1 MIKWFSLFLA
11 FQTIILCQ
19 KYDLAELDIGKRGT
33 DSYRVWIYLSDKN
46 GSTSVELSEK
56 TVFRRAKNGVH
67 AKNLW
72 YDLTVSLKY
81 INQLSSLGINVIN
94 ESRWLNAVSALC
106 SKSDLITIANLS
118 FVDQIKPVVGYKST
132 SSFEYPDISPDSRDF
147 DYGNALEQIEQINVN
162 VLHEQGFTGDGVRI
176 LVMDTG
182 FSLTHNSLL
191 GINVVEEWDVIK
203 NDQLTE
209 DETDEEIAVNQD
221 YHGTAVLSTIASN
234 ASGEFM
240 GVAFDAEFLLAKT
253 EDVSQ
258 EVQLEEDNY
267 VAGLEWGEENG
278 ADVVSTSLGYLDW
291 YEYSDM
297 DGNTAVTTIA
307 VDIAVSLGVVCVTA
321 AGNSGSSSWYYIIAP
336 ADADSVISVGAVDDN
351 DIIAT
356 FSSHGPTSDG
366 RTKPEVCARG
376 RQTWCVNPNS
386 NTNYS
391 RLSGTSLA
399 CPLVAGAAALI
410 IQARPRWSAM
420 EVREA
425 MMMTASNAD
434 NPDNTYGYGILNAV
448 EAINYG
454 ATSKNDNA
462 DYLPSDYDLIR
473 VYPNPFNPSI
483 NIEID
488 VRPSSE
494 LKVDVF
500 SYNGNHVSNIFNGIT
515 INPLSKFWWKP
526 NNISSAVYFV
536 RLIIDGRTSY
546 KKISFIK

>member
-1 MIKWFSLFLA
+1 MIKWFCLFIAL
-11 FQTIILCQ
+11 QSIILCQ
-19 KYDLAELDIGKRGT
+19 KYNIAELVIGKRGT
-33 DSYRVWIYLSDKN
+33 DSYRVWIYFSDKD
-46 GSTSVELSEK
+46 GSAPIALSAK
-56 TVFRRAKNGVH
+56 TIDRRAKNGVH
-67 AKNLW
+67 DNNLW

-81 INQLSSLGINVIN
+81 IDQLSSLGIKVIN
-94 ESRWLNAVSALC
+94 KSRWLNAVSALC
-106 SKSDLITIANLS
+106 SKSDLIKIANLT
-118 FVDQIKPVVGYKST
+118 FVDQIKPVVGYART
-132 SSFEYPDISPDSRDF
+132 SSLEYSDIDPSSRDF
-147 DYGNALEQIEQINVN
+147 DYGNALEQIEQINVRE
-162 VLHEQGFTGDGVRI
+162 LHEQGYTGNGVRI

-191 GINVVEEWDVIK
+191 GINVIEQWDVLK
-203 NDQLTE
+203 NDQETA
-209 DETDEEIAVNQD
+209 DETEEEVAVNQD

-234 ASGEFM
+234 APGEFM
-240 GVAFDAEFLLAKT
+240 GVAFNAEFLLAKT
-253 EDVSQ
+253 EDVAQ

-267 VAGLEWGEENG
+267 VSGLEWGEENG

-297 DGNTAVTTIA
+297 DGNTAVTTIG
-307 VDIAVSLGVVCVTA
+307 VDIAASLGVLCVTA

-366 RTKPEVCARG
+366 RIKPEVCARG

-410 IQARPRWSAM
+410 IQSRPDWSAM

-425 MMMTASNAD
+425 IMMTASNAD
-434 NPDNTYGYGILNAV
+434 YPDNTYGYGILNAGD
-448 EAINYG
+448 AINYG
-454 ATSKNDNA
+454 TTSINDNA
-462 DYLPSDYDLIR
+462 DYLPSDFNLIR
-473 VYPNPFNPSI
+473 TYPNPFNPAM

-494 LKVDVF
+494 LKIDVF
-500 SYNGNHVSNIFNGIT
+500 SYNGNHVSNIFNGTT
-515 INPLSKFWWKP
+515 INRLSQFRWEPK
-526 NNISSAVYFV
+526 NISSAVYFV
-536 RLIIDGRTSY
+536 RLIIDGRTNY
-546 KKISFIK
+546 KKVTFIK

>member
-1 MIKWFSLFLA
+1 MIKWFCLFIA
-11 FQTIILCQ
+11 IQSIILCQ
-19 KYDLAELDIGKRGT
+19 KYNIAELVIGKRGT
-33 DSYRVWIYLSDKN
+33 DCYRVWIYFSDKD
-46 GSTSVELSEK
+46 GSAPITLSEK
-56 TVFRRAKNGVH
+56 TIDRRAKNGVH
-67 AKNLW
+67 DNNLW

-81 INQLSSLGINVIN
+81 IDQLSSLGIKVIN
-94 ESRWLNAVSALC
+94 KSRWLNSVSALC
-106 SKSDLITIANLS
+106 SKSDLIKIANLP
-118 FVDQIKPVVGYKST
+118 FVDQIKPVAGYTKT
-132 SSFEYPDISPDSRDF
+132 SSLEYSDIDPSSRDF
-147 DYGNALEQIEQINVN
+147 DYGNALEQIEQINVRE
-162 VLHEQGFTGDGVRI
+162 LHEQGYTGNGVRI

-191 GINVVEEWDVIK
+191 GINVIDQWDVLK
-203 NDQLTE
+203 NDQETA
-209 DETDEEIAVNQD
+209 DETEEEVAVNQD

-234 ASGEFM
+234 APGEFM
-240 GVAFDAEFLLAKT
+240 GVAFNAEFLLAKT
-253 EDVSQ
+253 EDVAQ

-297 DGNTAVTTIA
+297 DGNTAVTTIG
-307 VDIAVSLGVVCVTA
+307 VDIAASLGVVCVTA

-351 DIIAT
+351 NIIAN

-366 RTKPEVCARG
+366 RIKPEVCARG

-410 IQARPRWSAM
+410 IQARPDWSAID
-420 EVREA
+420 VRDA
-425 MMMTASNAD
+425 IMMTASMAG
-434 NPDNTYGYGILNAV
+434 NPDNTYGYGILNAI

-454 ATSKNDNA
+454 TTTKNDNA
-462 DYLPSDYDLIR
+462 DYLPSDYNLIR
-473 VYPNPFNPSI
+473 AYPNPFNPSM

-488 VRPSSE
+488 VSPSTG
-494 LKVDVF
+494 LQVDVF
-500 SYNGNHVSNIFNGIT
+500 SYSGNHVANIFNGAT
-515 INPLSKFWWKP
+515 TNQLSQFRWEP
-526 NNISSAVYFV
+526 NNISSGVSFV
-536 RLIIDGRTSY
+536 RLIINGRTSY
-546 KKISFIK
+546 KKVTFIK

>member
-1 MIKWFSLFLA
+1 MIKWFSLFLVL
-11 FQTIILCQ
+11 QSITLCQ

-56 TVFRRAKNGVH
+56 TVLRRAKNGVYEN
-67 AKNLW
+67 NLW

-118 FVDQIKPVVGYKST
+118 FVDQIKPVVGYKRT

-147 DYGNALEQIEQINVN
+147 DYGNALEQIEQINVH

-203 NDQLTE
+203 NDQLTA
-209 DETDEEIAVNQD
+209 DETDEEVAVNQD

-488 VRPSSE
+488 VRPSRE
-494 LKVDVF
+494 IKVDVF

-515 INPLSKFWWKP
+515 INPLSKFRWKP
-526 NNISSAVYFV
+526 NNISSAVYFI
-536 RLIIDGRTSY
+536 RLTIDGRTSY
-546 KKISFIK
+546 KKVSFIK

>member
-1 MIKWFSLFLA
+1 MIKWFSLFIA
-11 FQTIILCQ
+11 FQSIILCQ
-19 KYDLAELDIGKRGT
+19 KYNLEELIIGKRGT
-33 DSYRVWIYLSDKN
+33 DSYRVWIYFSDKD
-46 GSTSVELSEK
+46 GSAPIFLSQK
-56 TVFRRAKNGVH
+56 TIDRRAKNGIQND
-67 AKNLW
+67 NLW
-72 YDLTVSLKY
+72 YDFTVPSKY
-81 INQLSSLGINVIN
+81 IDQLSLLGIKVIN
-94 ESRWLNAVSALC
+94 KSRWLNAVSALC
-106 SKSDLITIANLS
+106 SKSDLIKVANLQ
-118 FVDQIKPVVGYKST
+118 FVDQIKPVVGYERS
-132 SSFEYPDISPDSRDF
+132 SSFEYPDISPNSRDF
-147 DYGNALEQIEQINVN
+147 DYGNALEQIEQINIHE
-162 VLHEQGFTGDGVRI
+162 LHELGYTGSGVRI

-191 GINVVEEWDVIK
+191 GINVIDQWDVLK
-203 NDQLTE
+203 NDQETA
-209 DETDEEIAVNQD
+209 DETEEEVAVNQD

-234 ASGEFM
+234 APGEFM

-258 EVQLEEDNY
+258 EVQSEEDNY

-291 YEYSDM
+291 YEYLDM

-307 VDIAVSLGVVCVTA
+307 VDIAASLGVVCVTA

-336 ADADSVISVGAVDDN
+336 ADADSVISVGAVDDHG
-351 DIIAT
+351 IIAT

-366 RTKPEVCARG
+366 RIKPELCARG
-376 RQTWCVNPNS
+376 RQTWCINPNS

-410 IQARPRWSAM
+410 LQARPDWSAM

-454 ATSKNDNA
+454 TTSMNENT
-462 DYLPSDYDLIR
+462 DYLPSDYNLIR
-473 VYPNPFNPSI
+473 TYPNPFNPAM

-500 SYNGNHVSNIFNGIT
+500 SYNGNHVANIFNGIT
-515 INPLSKFWWKP
+515 TNRLSQFRWEP
-526 NNISSAVYFV
+526 NNTSSAVYFV

-546 KKISFIK
+546 KKVSFIK

>member
-1 MIKWFSLFLA
+1 MIKWFSLFVAL
-11 FQTIILCQ
+11 QSIILSQ
-19 KYDLAELDIGKRGT
+19 KYDLAELVIGKRGT
-33 DSYRVWIYLSDKN
+33 DNYRVWIYFSDKD
-46 GSTSVELSEK
+46 GSAPIALSEK
-56 TVFRRAKNGVH
+56 TLDRRAKNGIQND
-67 AKNLW
+67 NLW
-72 YDLTVSLKY
+72 YDFNVPSKY
-81 INQLSSLGINVIN
+81 IDQLSSRGIKVIN
-94 ESRWLNAVSALC
+94 KSRWLNAVSALC
-106 SKSDLITIANLS
+106 SKSDLIKIANLP
-118 FVDQIKPVVGYKST
+118 FVDQIKPVVGYTRT
-132 SSFEYPDISPDSRDF
+132 SSLEYSDIDPSSRDF
-147 DYGNALEQIEQINVN
+147 DYGNALEQIEQINVRE
-162 VLHEQGFTGDGVRI
+162 LHEQGYTGNGVRI

-191 GINVVEEWDVIK
+191 SINVIAQWDVLK
-203 NDQLTE
+203 NDQETA
-209 DETDEEIAVNQD
+209 DETEEEVAVNQD

-240 GVAFDAEFLLAKT
+240 GVAFNAEFLLAKT
-253 EDVSQ
+253 EDVAQ

-366 RTKPEVCARG
+366 RIKPEVCARG

-399 CPLVAGAAALI
+399 CPLIAGAAALI
-410 IQARPRWSAM
+410 IQARPDWSAM

-434 NPDNTYGYGILNAV
+434 NADNTYGYGILNAG

-454 ATSKNDNA
+454 TTTKNDNT
-462 DYLPSDYDLIR
+462 DYLSSDYNLIR
-473 VYPNPFNPSI
+473 AYPNPFNPSI
-483 NIEID
+483 NIEIN
-488 VRPSSE
+488 VNPSTE

-500 SYNGNHVSNIFNGIT
+500 SYNGNHVANIFNGIT
-515 INPLSKFWWKP
+515 INQLSQFLWEPK
-526 NNISSAVYFV
+526 NLSSAVYFV
-536 RLIIDGRTSY
+536 RLVINGRTKY
-546 KKISFIK
+546 KKVTLVK

>member
-1 MIKWFSLFLA
+1 MIKWFSLFVAL
-11 FQTIILCQ
+11 QSIILSQ
-19 KYDLAELDIGKRGT
+19 KYDLAELVIGKRGT
-33 DSYRVWIYLSDKN
+33 DNYRVWIYFSDKD
-46 GSTSVELSEK
+46 GSAPIALSEK
-56 TVFRRAKNGVH
+56 TLDRRAKNGIQND
-67 AKNLW
+67 NLW
-72 YDLTVSLKY
+72 YDFNVPSKY
-81 INQLSSLGINVIN
+81 IDQLSSRGIKVIN
-94 ESRWLNAVSALC
+94 KSRWLNAVSALC
-106 SKSDLITIANLS
+106 SKSDLIKIANLP
-118 FVDQIKPVVGYKST
+118 FVDQIKPVVGYTRT
-132 SSFEYPDISPDSRDF
+132 SSLEYSDIDPSSRDF
-147 DYGNALEQIEQINVN
+147 DYGNALEQIEQINVRE
-162 VLHEQGFTGDGVRI
+162 LHEQGYTGNGVRI

-191 GINVVEEWDVIK
+191 SINVIAQWDVLK
-203 NDQLTE
+203 NDQETA
-209 DETDEEIAVNQD
+209 DETEEEVAVNQD

-240 GVAFDAEFLLAKT
+240 GVAFNAEFLLAKT
-253 EDVSQ
+253 EDVAQ

-366 RTKPEVCARG
+366 RIKPEVCARG

-399 CPLVAGAAALI
+399 CPLIAGAAALI
-410 IQARPRWSAM
+410 IQARPDWSAM

-434 NPDNTYGYGILNAV
+434 NADNTYGYGILNAG

-454 ATSKNDNA
+454 TTSKNDNA
-462 DYLPSDYDLIR
+462 DYLPSDYNIIKT
-473 VYPNPFNPSI
+473 YPNPFNPAM

-494 LKVDVF
+494 LKIDVF
-500 SYNGNHVSNIFNGIT
+500 SYNGNHVSNIFNGT
-515 INPLSKFWWKP
+515 TVNRPLQFRWEPKS
-526 NNISSAVYFV
+526 ISSAVYFV

-546 KKISFIK
+546 KKVSFIK

>member
-1 MIKWFSLFLA
+1 MIKWLSLFLV
-11 FQTIILCQ
+11 FQSIIYCQ
-19 KYDLAELDIGKRGT
+19 KYNLAELDIGKRGT

-46 GSTSVELSEK
+46 GSTSVEISEK

-67 AKNLW
+67 DSNLW
-72 YDLTVSLKY
+72 YDLNISSKY
-81 INQLSSLGINVIN
+81 INHLSSLGINVIN

-106 SKSDLITIANLS
+106 AKSDLIKIANLS
-118 FVDQIKPVVGYKST
+118 FVDKIKPVVGYKRT
-132 SSFEYPDISPDSRDF
+132 SSFEYPDIIPNSRDF
-147 DYGNALEQIEQINVN
+147 DYGNALEQIEQINVHE
-162 VLHEQGFTGDGVRI
+162 LHEQGFTGRGVRI

-203 NDQLTE
+203 GDQITA
-209 DETDEEIAVNQD
+209 DETQEEVAVNQD
-221 YHGTAVLSTIASN
+221 FHGTAVLSTIASN
-234 ASGEFM
+234 VSGEFI
-240 GVAFDAEFLLAKT
+240 GAAFDAEFLLAKT

-297 DGNTAVTTIA
+297 DGNTAVTTIGI
-307 VDIAVSLGVVCVTA
+307 DIAVSLGVVCVTA

-336 ADADSVISVGAVDDN
+336 ADADSVISVGAVDEHGT
-351 DIIAT
+351 ITT

-410 IQARPRWSAM
+410 IQARPSWSAM

-434 NPDNTYGYGILNAV
+434 NPDNTYGYGILNAG

-454 ATSKNDNA
+454 TTSKNDNA
-462 DYLPSDYDLIR
+462 NYLPIDYDLVR
-473 VYPNPFNPSI
+473 AYPNPFNPSM

-488 VRPSSE
+488 VLSSSE
-494 LKVDVF
+494 LKVDIF
-500 SYNGNHVSNIFNGIT
+500 SYNGSHVANIFDGMTVNQ
-515 INPLSKFWWKP
+515 LSRFRWEPKNMP
-526 NNISSAVYFV
+526 SAVYVV
-536 RLIIDGRTSY
+536 RLIINGKINY
-546 KKISFIK
+546 KKVTFIK

>member
-1 MIKWFSLFLA
+1 MIKWLSLFVV
-11 FQTIILCQ
+11 FQSIILCQ
-19 KYDLAELDIGKRGT
+19 KYNLTELDIGKRGT
-33 DSYRVWIYLSDKN
+33 DSYRVWIYFSDKD
-46 GSTSVELSEK
+46 GSAPIALSTK
-56 TVFRRAKNGVH
+56 TINRRAKNGVH
-67 AKNLW
+67 ANNLW

-81 INQLSSLGINVIN
+81 INQLSSLGINLIN
-94 ESRWLNAVSALC
+94 ESRWLNAVSAIC

-118 FVDQIKPVVGYKST
+118 FVDQIKPVVGYKKN
-132 SSFEYPDISPDSRDF
+132 SSLEYPDISPDSRDF
-147 DYGNALEQIEQINVN
+147 DYGNALEQIEQINVH

-203 NDQLTE
+203 NDQLTA
-209 DETDEEIAVNQD
+209 DETDEEVAVNQD

-454 ATSKNDNA
+454 ATSRNDNA

-473 VYPNPFNPSI
+473 AYPNPFNPSI

-494 LKVDVF
+494 LKVDMF
-500 SYNGNHVSNIFNGIT
+500 SYNGNHVTNIFNGIT
-515 INPLSKFWWKP
+515 INSLSKFRWEPK
-526 NNISSAVYFV
+526 NISSAVYFV

-546 KKISFIK
+546 KKVSFIK

>member
-1 MIKWFSLFLA
+1 MIKCLSLLLV
-11 FQTIILCQ
+11 FQSIILCQ
-19 KYDLAELDIGKRGT
+19 KYDLAELVVGKRGT
-33 DSYRVWIYLSDKN
+33 DSYRVWIYFSDKD
-46 GSTSVELSEK
+46 GSAPIALSAK
-56 TVFRRAKNGVH
+56 TIDRRAKNGVH
-67 AKNLW
+67 DNNLW
-72 YDLTVSLKY
+72 YDFTVSSKY
-81 INQLSSLGINVIN
+81 IDQLSSLGIKVIN
-94 ESRWLNAVSALC
+94 KSRWLNAVSALC
-106 SKSDLITIANLS
+106 SKSDLIKIANLT
-118 FVDQIKPVVGYKST
+118 FVDQIKPVVGYARTST
-132 SSFEYPDISPDSRDF
+132 LEYSDIDPSSRDF
-147 DYGNALEQIEQINVN
+147 DYGNALEQIEQINVRE
-162 VLHEQGFTGDGVRI
+162 LHEQGYTGNGVRI

-191 GINVVEEWDVIK
+191 GINVIEQWDVLK
-203 NDQLTE
+203 NDQETA
-209 DETDEEIAVNQD
+209 DETEEEVAVNQD

-234 ASGEFM
+234 APGEFM
-240 GVAFDAEFLLAKT
+240 GVAFNAEFLLAKT
-253 EDVSQ
+253 EDVAQ

-297 DGNTAVTTIA
+297 DGNTAVTTIG
-307 VDIAVSLGVVCVTA
+307 VDIAASLGVVCVTA

-366 RTKPEVCARG
+366 RIKPEVCARG

-410 IQARPRWSAM
+410 IQARPDWSAM

-425 MMMTASNAD
+425 MMMSASNAD
-434 NPDNTYGYGILNAV
+434 NPDNTYGYGILNAG

-454 ATSKNDNA
+454 TTSNNDNA
-462 DYLPSDYDLIR
+462 DYLPSDYYIIR
-473 VYPNPFNPSI
+473 TYPNPFNPAM

-488 VRPSSE
+488 VRPSSQ

-500 SYNGNHVSNIFNGIT
+500 SYNGIHVSNIFNGTT
-515 INPLSKFWWKP
+515 INRLSHFRWEPK
-526 NNISSAVYFV
+526 NISSAVYFV
-536 RLIIDGRTSY
+536 RLIVDGRTNY
-546 KKISFIK
+546 KKVTFIK

>member
-1 MIKWFSLFLA
+1 MIKCLSLFLV
-11 FQTIILCQ
+11 FQSIILCQ
-19 KYDLAELDIGKRGT
+19 KYDLTELVIGKRGP
-33 DSYRVWIYLSDKN
+33 DSYRVWIYFSDKD
-46 GSTSVELSEK
+46 GSAPIALSEK
-56 TVFRRAKNGVH
+56 TIDRRAKNGIQND
-67 AKNLW
+67 NLW
-72 YDLTVSLKY
+72 YDFNVPSKY
-81 INQLSSLGINVIN
+81 IDQLLSQGINVIN
-94 ESRWLNAVSALC
+94 KSRWLNAVSALC
-106 SKSDLITIANLS
+106 SKSDLIKVANLQ
-118 FVDQIKPVVGYKST
+118 FVDQIKPVVGYERS
-132 SSFEYPDISPDSRDF
+132 SSFEYPDISPNSRDF
-147 DYGNALEQIEQINVN
+147 DYGNALEQIEQINIHE
-162 VLHEQGFTGDGVRI
+162 LHELGFTGNGVRI

-182 FSLTHNSLL
+182 FNLTHNSLL
-191 GINVVEEWDVIK
+191 GINVIDQWDVLK
-203 NDQLTE
+203 NDQETA
-209 DETDEEIAVNQD
+209 DETEEEVAVNQD

-234 ASGEFM
+234 APGEFM

-253 EDVSQ
+253 EDVAQ
-258 EVQLEEDNY
+258 EIQFEEDNY

-297 DGNTAVTTIA
+297 DGNTAVTTVG
-307 VDIAVSLGVVCVTA
+307 VDIAASLGVLCVTA

-336 ADADSVISVGAVDDN
+336 ADADSVISVGAVDDHG
-351 DIIAT
+351 IIAT

-366 RTKPEVCARG
+366 RIKPELCARG
-376 RQTWCVNPNS
+376 RQTWCINPNS

-410 IQARPRWSAM
+410 LQARPDWSAM

-454 ATSKNDNA
+454 TTSMNENT
-462 DYLPSDYDLIR
+462 DYLPSDYNLIR
-473 VYPNPFNPSI
+473 TYPNPFNPAM

-500 SYNGNHVSNIFNGIT
+500 SYNGNHVANIFNGIT
-515 INPLSKFWWKP
+515 TNRLSQFRWEP
-526 NNISSAVYFV
+526 NNTSSAVYFV

-546 KKISFIK
+546 KKVSFIK

>member
-1 MIKWFSLFLA
+1 MQF
-11 FQTIILCQ
+11 
-19 KYDLAELDIGKRGT
+19 
-33 DSYRVWIYLSDKN
+33 
-46 GSTSVELSEK
+46 
-56 TVFRRAKNGVH
+56 
-67 AKNLW
+67 
-72 YDLTVSLKY
+72 
-81 INQLSSLGINVIN
+81 
-94 ESRWLNAVSALC
+94 
-106 SKSDLITIANLS
+106 
-118 FVDQIKPVVGYKST
+118 
-132 SSFEYPDISPDSRDF
+132 
-147 DYGNALEQIEQINVN
+147 
-162 VLHEQGFTGDGVRI
+162 
-176 LVMDTG
+176 
-182 FSLTHNSLL
+182 
-191 GINVVEEWDVIK
+191 
-203 NDQLTE
+203 
-209 DETDEEIAVNQD
+209 
-221 YHGTAVLSTIASN
+221 
-234 ASGEFM
+234 
-240 GVAFDAEFLLAKT
+240 
-253 EDVSQ
+253 
-258 EVQLEEDNY
+258 EEDNY

-297 DGNTAVTTIA
+297 DGNTAVTTIG
-307 VDIAVSLGVVCVTA
+307 VDIAASLGVVCVTA

-366 RTKPEVCARG
+366 RIKPEVCARG

-410 IQARPRWSAM
+410 IQARPDWSAM

-434 NPDNTYGYGILNAV
+434 NPDNTYGYGILNAG

-454 ATSKNDNA
+454 TTSKNDNA
-462 DYLPSDYDLIR
+462 DYLPSDYNIIR
-473 VYPNPFNPSI
+473 TYPNPFNPAM

-500 SYNGNHVSNIFNGIT
+500 SYNGNHVSNIFNGTT
-515 INPLSKFWWKP
+515 INRLSQFRWEPK
-526 NNISSAVYFV
+526 NISSAVYFV
-536 RLIIDGRTSY
+536 RLIIDGRTNY
-546 KKISFIK
+546 KKVTFIK

>member
-1 MIKWFSLFLA
+1 MIKWISLFLA

-56 TVFRRAKNGVH
+56 TVSRRAKNGVH
-67 AKNLW
+67 ANNLW

-118 FVDQIKPVVGYKST
+118 FVDQIKPVVGYKRT

-147 DYGNALEQIEQINVN
+147 DYGNALEQIEQINVH

-203 NDQLTE
+203 NDQLTA
-209 DETDEEIAVNQD
+209 DETDEEVAVNQD

-307 VDIAVSLGVVCVTA
+307 VDIAVSLGLVCVTA

-366 RTKPEVCARG
+366 R
-376 RQTWCVNPNS
+376 
-386 NTNYS
+386 
-391 RLSGTSLA
+391 
-399 CPLVAGAAALI
+399 
-410 IQARPRWSAM
+410 
-420 EVREA
+420 
-425 MMMTASNAD
+425 D
-434 NPDNTYGYGILNAV
+434 
-448 EAINYG
+448 
-454 ATSKNDNA
+454 
-462 DYLPSDYDLIR
+462 
-473 VYPNPFNPSI
+473 
-483 NIEID
+483 
-488 VRPSSE
+488 
-494 LKVDVF
+494 
-500 SYNGNHVSNIFNGIT
+500 
-515 INPLSKFWWKP
+515 
-526 NNISSAVYFV
+526 
-536 RLIIDGRTSY
+536 
-546 KKISFIK
+546 

>member
-1 MIKWFSLFLA
+1 MIKCFSLLLV
-11 FQTIILCQ
+11 FQSIILCQ
-19 KYDLAELDIGKRGT
+19 KYDFAELVNGERDT
-33 DSYRVWIYLSDKN
+33 DSYRVWIYFSDKD
-46 GSTSVELSEK
+46 GSAPIFLSQK
-56 TVFRRAKNGVH
+56 TIDRRAKNGIQND
-67 AKNLW
+67 NLW
-72 YDLTVSLKY
+72 YDFTVPSKY
-81 INQLSSLGINVIN
+81 IDQLSSLGIKVIN
-94 ESRWLNAVSALC
+94 KSRWLNAVSALC
-106 SKSDLITIANLS
+106 SKSDLKKMANLT
-118 FVDQIKPVVGYKST
+118 FVDQIKPVVGYKRS
-132 SSFEYPDISPDSRDF
+132 SSFEYPDISPNSRDF
-147 DYGNALEQIEQINVN
+147 DYGNALEQIEQINVHE
-162 VLHEQGFTGDGVRI
+162 LHELGYTGSGVRI

-191 GINVVEEWDVIK
+191 GINVIDQWDVLK
-203 NDQLTE
+203 NDQETA
-209 DETDEEIAVNQD
+209 DETEEEVAVNQD

-234 ASGEFM
+234 APGEFM

-258 EVQLEEDNY
+258 EVQFEEDNY

-307 VDIAVSLGVVCVTA
+307 VDIAASLGVVCVTA

-336 ADADSVISVGAVDDN
+336 ADADSVISVGAVADN
-351 DIIAT
+351 GIIAT
-356 FSSHGPTSDG
+356 FSSHGPTVDG
-366 RTKPEVCARG
+366 RIKPEICARG
-376 RQTWCVNPNS
+376 RQTWCINPNS

-410 IQARPRWSAM
+410 LQARPDWSAM

-425 MMMTASNAD
+425 MMMTSSNAD
-434 NPDNTYGYGILNAV
+434 NPDNTYGYGILNAR

-454 ATSKNDNA
+454 ATSKNENT
-462 DYLPSDYDLIR
+462 DYLPIDYNLIR
-473 VYPNPFNPSI
+473 TYPNPFNPTM
-483 NIEID
+483 NVEIE

-500 SYNGNHVSNIFNGIT
+500 SYNGNHVANIFDGIT
-515 INPLSKFWWKP
+515 TNRLLQFRWEP
-526 NNISSAVYFV
+526 NNISSAVYLV
-536 RLIIDGRTSY
+536 RLIINGRTSY
-546 KKISFIK
+546 KKVSFIK

>member
-1 MIKWFSLFLA
+1 MIKWLSLFLV
-11 FQTIILCQ
+11 FQSIIYCQ
-19 KYDLAELDIGKRGT
+19 KYNLAELDIGKRGT

-46 GSTSVELSEK
+46 GSTSVEISEK

-67 AKNLW
+67 DSNLW
-72 YDLTVSLKY
+72 YDLNISSKY
-81 INQLSSLGINVIN
+81 INHLSSLGINVIN

-106 SKSDLITIANLS
+106 AKSDLIKIANLS
-118 FVDQIKPVVGYKST
+118 FVDKIKPVVGYKRT
-132 SSFEYPDISPDSRDF
+132 SSFEYPDIISNSRDF
-147 DYGNALEQIEQINVN
+147 DYGNALEQIEQINVHE
-162 VLHEQGFTGDGVRI
+162 LHEQGFTGSGVRI

-203 NDQLTE
+203 GDQITA
-209 DETDEEIAVNQD
+209 DETQEEVAVNQD

-234 ASGEFM
+234 VSGEFI
-240 GVAFDAEFLLAKT
+240 GAAFDAEFLLAKT

-297 DGNTAVTTIA
+297 DGNTAVTTIGI
-307 VDIAVSLGVVCVTA
+307 DIAVSLGVVCVTA

-336 ADADSVISVGAVDDN
+336 ADADSVISVGAVDEHGT
-351 DIIAT
+351 ITT

-410 IQARPRWSAM
+410 IQARPSWSAM

-434 NPDNTYGYGILNAV
+434 NPDNTYGYGILNAG

-454 ATSKNDNA
+454 TTSKNDNA
-462 DYLPSDYDLIR
+462 NYLPIDYDLVR
-473 VYPNPFNPSI
+473 AYPNPFNPSM

-488 VRPSSE
+488 VLSSSE
-494 LKVDVF
+494 LKVDIF
-500 SYNGNHVSNIFNGIT
+500 SYNGSHVANIFDGMTVNQ
-515 INPLSKFWWKP
+515 LSRFRWEPKNMP
-526 NNISSAVYFV
+526 SAVYVV
-536 RLIIDGRTSY
+536 RLIINGKINY
-546 KKISFIK
+546 KKVTFIK

>member
-1 MIKWFSLFLA
+1 MIKWLSLFLV
-11 FQTIILCQ
+11 FQSIIYCQ
-19 KYDLAELDIGKRGT
+19 KYNLAELDIGKRGA

-46 GSTSVELSEK
+46 GSTSVEISEK

-67 AKNLW
+67 DSNLW
-72 YDLTVSLKY
+72 YDLNISSKY
-81 INQLSSLGINVIN
+81 INHLSSLGINVIN

-106 SKSDLITIANLS
+106 AKSDLIKIANLS
-118 FVDQIKPVVGYKST
+118 FVDKIKPVVGYKRT
-132 SSFEYPDISPDSRDF
+132 SSFEYPDIIPNSRDF
-147 DYGNALEQIEQINVN
+147 DYGNALEQIEQINVHE
-162 VLHEQGFTGDGVRI
+162 LHEQGFTGRGVRI

-203 NDQLTE
+203 GDQITA
-209 DETDEEIAVNQD
+209 DETQEEVAVNQD
-221 YHGTAVLSTIASN
+221 FHGTAVLSTIASN
-234 ASGEFM
+234 VSGEFI
-240 GVAFDAEFLLAKT
+240 GAAFDAEFLLAKT

-297 DGNTAVTTIA
+297 DGNTAVTTIGI
-307 VDIAVSLGVVCVTA
+307 DIAVSLGVVCVTA

-336 ADADSVISVGAVDDN
+336 ADADSVISVGAVDEHGT
-351 DIIAT
+351 ITT

-410 IQARPRWSAM
+410 IQARPSWSAM

-434 NPDNTYGYGILNAV
+434 NPDNTYGYGILNAG

-454 ATSKNDNA
+454 TTSKNDNA
-462 DYLPSDYDLIR
+462 NYLPIDYDLVR
-473 VYPNPFNPSI
+473 AYPNPFNPSM

-488 VRPSSE
+488 VLSSSE
-494 LKVDVF
+494 LKVDIF
-500 SYNGNHVSNIFNGIT
+500 SYNGSHVANIFDGMTVNQ
-515 INPLSKFWWKP
+515 LSRFRWEPKNMP
-526 NNISSAVYFV
+526 SAVYVV
-536 RLIIDGRTSY
+536 RLIINGKINY
-546 KKISFIK
+546 KKVTFIK

>member
-1 MIKWFSLFLA
+1 MIKWFSLFIA
-11 FQTIILCQ
+11 FQSIILCQ
-19 KYDLAELDIGKRGT
+19 KYDLAELAIGKRAT
-33 DSYRVWIYLSDKN
+33 DSYRVWIYFSDKD
-46 GSTSVELSEK
+46 GSAPIVLSAK
-56 TVFRRAKNGVH
+56 TMDRRAKNGVH
-67 AKNLW
+67 ENNLW
-72 YDLTVSLKY
+72 YDLSVSLDH
-81 INQLSSLGINVIN
+81 INQLSSLGIKVIN
-94 ESRWLNAVSALC
+94 KSRWLNAVSALC
-106 SKSDLITIANLS
+106 SKSDLIKVANLQ
-118 FVDQIKPVVGYKST
+118 FVDQIKPVVGYERS
-132 SSFEYPDISPDSRDF
+132 SSFEYPDISPNSRDF
-147 DYGNALEQIEQINVN
+147 DYGNALEQIEQINIHE
-162 VLHEQGFTGDGVRI
+162 LHELGFTGNGVRI

-182 FSLTHNSLL
+182 FNLTHNSLL
-191 GINVVEEWDVIK
+191 GINVIDQWDVLK
-203 NDQLTE
+203 NDQETA
-209 DETDEEIAVNQD
+209 DETEEEVAVNQD

-234 ASGEFM
+234 APGEFM

-253 EDVSQ
+253 EDVAQ
-258 EVQLEEDNY
+258 EIQFEEDNY

-297 DGNTAVTTIA
+297 DGNTAVTTIG
-307 VDIAVSLGVVCVTA
+307 VDIAASLGVVCVTA

-336 ADADSVISVGAVDDN
+336 ADADSVISVGAVADN
-351 DIIAT
+351 GIIAT

-366 RTKPEVCARG
+366 RIKPELCARG

-410 IQARPRWSAM
+410 LQARPNWSAM

-434 NPDNTYGYGILNAV
+434 NPDNTYGYGILNAL

-454 ATSKNDNA
+454 TTSMNENT
-462 DYLPSDYDLIR
+462 DYLPSDYNLIR
-473 VYPNPFNPSI
+473 TYPNPFNPAM
-483 NIEID
+483 NIEIE
-488 VRPSSE
+488 VRLSSE

-500 SYNGNHVSNIFNGIT
+500 TYNGNHVANIFNGIT
-515 INPLSKFWWKP
+515 TKRLLQFRWEP

-546 KKISFIK
+546 KKVSFIK